1 MRHRGGAFLS
11 LLEGFERFEHF
22 GALEVAYLKR
32 EAFERAAGYRHVGY
46 DARVAVALDD
56 LRRDGVYREAEEL
69 AYARLD
75 FRRAVGVCADGAG
88 ELADHHFSL
97 RLLEALDVAA
107 YLGVVVE
114 QLEAEGRRLGVYA
127 VGAAR
132 AGRHFVFDGL
142 FADELVQ
149 LLKLRDDDVEA
160 FAEHERRG
168 RVYNVAAGQ
177 SEVDEAARLAYRL
190 GDARDEGYHIV
201 LRDFFYLVDALD
213 GEAGFLD
220 DVLVVLVGDDALLVP
235 RARGGELDV
244 EPAAEAVLVGPN
256 FLYFGCLVARYH
268 VVTS

>member
-22 GALEVAYLKR
+22 GALEVADFKR
-32 EAFERAAGYRHVGY
+32 EAFERAARYRHVGY

-56 LRRDGVYREAEEL
+56 LRRDGVYREAEEF
-69 AYARLD
+69 ADARLD

-88 ELADHHFSL
+88 ELADHHFFL
-97 RLLEALDVAA
+97 RLSEARDVAA

-114 QLEAEGRRLGVYA
+114 QLEAEGGRLGVYA

-149 LLKLRDDDVEA
+149 LLELRDDDVEA

-190 GDARDEGYHIV
+190 GDA
-201 LRDFFYLVDALD
+201 
-213 GEAGFLD
+213 
-220 DVLVVLVGDDALLVP
+220 
-235 RARGGELDV
+235 
-244 EPAAEAVLVGPN
+244 
-256 FLYFGCLVARYH
+256 
-268 VVTS
+268 